1 MTVIINVLRFVWT
14 KSWDGNQG
22 KITPRIILILQFI
35 VSVSTNM
42 YAGAYRYATK
52 NDEGIFIGNVLLA
65 HPNLELMS
73 DTCSLPKKANNTYF
87 TNRNEV
93 KTEVWETSGKGKR
106 KITKGDVNMYIIENN
121 LKTEVELTS
130 ATKKAGSW
138 WLCTWWLCNI
148 SEAEHSTRTS
158 WGCLEN

>member
-1 MTVIINVLRFVWT
+1 
-14 KSWDGNQG
+14 
-22 KITPRIILILQFI
+22 
-35 VSVSTNM
+35 M

-73 DTCSLPKKANNTYF
+73 DTCSLSKKANNMYF

-130 ATKKAGSW
+130 ATKKGRAFNKNF
-138 WLCTWWLCNI
+138 LRMPAKLRTLMNL
-148 SEAEHSTRTS
+148 SEMKV
-158 WGCLEN
+158 